1 MHAQCGLRQINTDG
15 VKQDRAANARR
26 NQSEV
31 TMNRR
36 RLTNRRFSQTLN
48 FEVDGQKYIATV
60 SFFDNGALGELF
72 INSSGKLGSTADVNA
87 ADGALA
93 VSLALQYGCVASVLQ
108 KGMKRNADG
117 SAQGPLGAALD
128 AVLKLALPDKE
139 V

>member
-1 MHAQCGLRQINTDG
+1 MSGRI
-15 VKQDRAANARR
+15 
-26 NQSEV
+26 
-31 TMNRR
+31 

-60 SFFDNGALGELF
+60 SFFDDRQLGELF

-93 VSLALQYGCVASVLQ
+93 VSLALQYGCPASTLQ
-108 KGMKRNADG
+108 KGMKRNVDG
-117 SAQGPLGAALD
+117 SPQGPLGAALD
-128 AVLKLALPDKE
+128 AVLRLDLTDKE

>member
-1 MHAQCGLRQINTDG
+1 MTSRTY
-15 VKQDRAANARR
+15 
-26 NQSEV
+26 
-31 TMNRR
+31 
-36 RLTNRRFSQTLN
+36 LTNRRFSQTLN

-60 SFFDNGALGELF
+60 SFFDDGHLGELF

-93 VSLALQYGCVASVLQ
+93 VSLALQYGCPVEVLQ
-108 KGMKRNADG
+108 KAMKRNTDG

-128 AVLKLALPDKE
+128 AILRLDLPDKE